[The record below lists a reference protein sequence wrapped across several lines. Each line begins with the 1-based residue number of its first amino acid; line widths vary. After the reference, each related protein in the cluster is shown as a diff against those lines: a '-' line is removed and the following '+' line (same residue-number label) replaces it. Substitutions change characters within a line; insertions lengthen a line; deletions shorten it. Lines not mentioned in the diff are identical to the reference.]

1 MWFPAAAALYASAS
15 IHSRGTNFGFSVS
28 MAWPAA
34 AGQAMLTENP
44 KFVPREWMLA
54 EAYNA
59 AAAGNHTPVELL
71 LELFRR
77 PYDEQTEDEAR
88 YYRPAPLEAR
98 SQGGI
103 GFMS

>member
-1 MWFPAAAALYASAS
+1 
-15 IHSRGTNFGFSVS
+15 
-28 MAWPAA
+28 
-34 AGQAMLTENP
+34 
-44 KFVPREWMLA
+44 MLA

-59 AAAGNHTPVELL
+59 AAARNHTPVELL
-71 LELFRR
+71 ELFRR
-77 PYDEQTEDEAR
+77 PHEQTEGEAR